1 MTPPPG
7 YRLDGHSMVPTLHG
21 TAGPPVREFTYSEF
35 FLACSTWR
43 LVRLAAYT
51 DSVGVT
57 RRLAF
62 HSWCTNQTEAYD
74 LDADRYQLNDISSS
88 LPTVDLRRL
97 TALSMVLGECQGSGC
112 SAPLATLLPLADAIV
127 ESELGA
133 MDAEAVRLGENIPTG
148 LACYH
153 GSRVNTWCCGQYD
166 CVDRERPGAAA
177 LV

>member
-21 TAGPPVREFTYSEF
+21 TAGPPVREFTFSEF

-62 HSWCTNQTEAYD
+62 HSWCTTQTEAYD
-74 LDADRYQLNDISSS
+74 LDADRYQLNDISS

-97 TALSMVLGECQGSGC
+97 TALSQVLGECQGSGC

-148 LACYH
+148 LECYH